1 MSFLIFALG
10 LVTLVAGGEF
20 FIKGS
25 SRMAALFG
33 MPPLLIGLTVVSFGT
48 SAPELGVSVQA
59 ALDGYASIA
68 LGNVTGSNIFN
79 VLGVLGLSA
88 LAAPLL
94 IHTNLVKFDVP
105 VMIFVSL
112 LLGTM
117 AYDGDINRV
126 EGSFLFLSAIV
137 YTWVLIMGAQKEKKK
152 DLQEG
157 AEEFKTQKDIKSVF
171 LMLFFMALGL
181 LGLVVGARWTVDSAI
196 EIAKAFSVSERV
208 IAVTIVAVGTSLPEL
223 VTSVMAS
230 LRGERDLAVGNVVG
244 SNIYNILIILG
255 LSAVISP
262 TGVQVEKASLMTD
275 IPIVIAVAALCFPF
289 FKRQTMQRWVGAL
302 FVLLYVVYVLYLLQN

>member
-1 MSFLIFALG
+1 MSFLIFILG

-25 SRMAALFG
+25 SRLAALLG
-33 MPPLLIGLTVVSFGT
+33 MPPLVIGLTVVSFGT

-59 ALDGYASIA
+59 ALDGYATIA

-105 VMIFVSL
+105 VMIVVSL

-117 AYDGDINRV
+117 AYDGEINRV
-126 EGSFLFLSAIV
+126 EGLFLMMCAAI
-137 YTWVLIMGAQKEKKK
+137 YTWVLIKGAQQEKKK
-152 DLQEG
+152 DLAEG
-157 AEEFKTQKDIKSVF
+157 AEEFATKKDLKSVLLIF
-171 LMLFFMALGL
+171 GFISIGLAL
-181 LGLVVGARWTVDSAI
+181 LVFGARWTVEGAI
-196 EIAKAFSVSERV
+196 EIAKAFSISERV

-230 LRGERDLAVGNVVG
+230 LRGERDMAVGNVVG

-255 LSAVISP
+255 LASAISP
-262 TGVQVEKASLMTD
+262 VGIAVDAASLTGDM
-275 IPIVIAVAALCFPF
+275 PIVIAAAALCLPF
-289 FKRQTMQRWVGAL
+289 FMRKTMHRWVGAL
-302 FVLLYVVYVLYLLQN
+302 FVGLYVGYVVYILNS